1 MLNINRSKIPIQYVY
16 AEFGRKFNIYCGT
29 SYDGMSEVSN
39 NNVFSMLVREKSGDM
54 LSMVNNYFVKHIVI
68 TEQSVYCCCVMLT

>member
-1 MLNINRSKIPIQYVY
+1 
-16 AEFGRKFNIYCGT
+16 
-29 SYDGMSEVSN
+29 MSEVSN